1 MTSTSRHGDRA
12 EGLTVLGIPAA
23 GLAALPACPA
33 CYPLYAGILSSL
45 GLTAL
50 IDPAA
55 QTALTGLFLVVVV
68 AALTLHASRWHAY
81 GPLGVGLA
89 GSVVVLAGKFVLG
102 WNPITYAGVGLLMGA
117 SAWNVWSI
125 KARRGGQCEGCAP
138 ENAPPTGSE
147 VRP

>member
-1 MTSTSRHGDRA
+1 MTSTHRHGDRA
-12 EGLTVLGIPAA
+12 EGLTVFGIPAA

-33 CYPLYAGILSSL
+33 CYPVYAGILSSL

-55 QTALTGLFLVVVV
+55 QTALTAFFLAVVV
-68 AALTLHASRWHAY
+68 AALAFHARRRHSY

-102 WNPITYAGVGLLMGA
+102 WSPITYAGVALLMGA
-117 SAWNVWSI
+117 SAWNLWSI
-125 KARRGGQCEGCAP
+125 KARSGGQCEECAP
-138 ENAPPTGSE
+138 ENAPPTE
-147 VRP
+147 TLARP

>member
-1 MTSTSRHGDRA
+1 MTSASRHGERA

-50 IDPAA
+50 IDPAV
-55 QTALTGLFLVVVV
+55 QTALTGFFLVVVV
-68 AALTLHASRWHAY
+68 VVLALHARRRHAY
-81 GPLGVGLA
+81 APLGVGLA
-89 GSVVVLAGKFVLG
+89 GSVVVVAGKFVLG
-102 WNPITYAGVGLLMGA
+102 WNPITYAGVALLMGA
-117 SAWNVWSI
+117 SAWNLWSI

-138 ENAPPTGSE
+138 ENAPPAGS
-147 VRP
+147 VARP

>member
-1 MTSTSRHGDRA
+1 MTSTHRHGDRA
-12 EGLTVLGIPAA
+12 EGLTVFGIPAA

-55 QTALTGLFLVVVV
+55 QSALTGLFLVVVV
-68 AALTLHASRWHAY
+68 AALALHARRRHAY
-81 GPLGVGLA
+81 VPLGVGLA

-102 WNPITYAGVGLLMGA
+102 WSPITYAGVALLMGA
-117 SAWNVWSI
+117 SAWNLWSI
-125 KARRGGQCEGCAP
+125 KARSGGQCEGCVP
-138 ENAPPTGSE
+138 ENEPPTGS
-147 VRP
+147 VARL